1 MKEIENK
8 MREMKDM
15 IDVRK
20 LMNSRPELK
29 IPEKVYVPQAS
40 VR

>member
-1 MKEIENK
+1 

-20 LMNSRPELK
+20 LMNSRPELI
-29 IPEKVYVPQAS
+29 IPEKVYVP
-40 VR
+40 